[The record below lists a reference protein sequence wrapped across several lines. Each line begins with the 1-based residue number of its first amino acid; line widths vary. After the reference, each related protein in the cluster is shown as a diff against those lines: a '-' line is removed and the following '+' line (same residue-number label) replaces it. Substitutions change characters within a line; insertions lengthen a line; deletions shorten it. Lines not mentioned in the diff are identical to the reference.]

1 VAEKTY
7 RRMPL
12 RQLLTHS
19 EKCSRD
25 LIEHLRSTLGPCL
38 SEFRELSRPVR
49 RRSNYPTLVT
59 MRNSLKKIK
68 KAGAEAQEMAEYLQE
83 RLKEIAKH
91 GQREQAREL

>member
-1 VAEKTY
+1 MT

-19 EKCSRD
+19 EKCARD
-25 LIEHLRSTLGPCL
+25 LIEHLRATLGPNL
-38 SEFRELSRPVR
+38 AEFRELSRPVR
-49 RRSNYPTLVT
+49 RRSSYPTMRT
-59 MRNSLKKIK
+59 MGNSLRKVQ
-68 KAGAEAQEMAEYLQE
+68 KAGEEAHQMAEYLQE

>member
-1 VAEKTY
+1 MAADKPF

-25 LIEHLRSTLGPCL
+25 LIEHLRSTLGPVL

-49 RRSNYPTLVT
+49 RRSPYPSMVTL
-59 MRNSLKKIK
+59 RNALRKIQQ
-68 KAGAEAQEMAEYLQE
+68 ATQEAHQMAEYLQE
-83 RLKEIAKH
+83 RLDEVQKH
-91 GQREQAREL
+91 GRRQL

>member
-1 VAEKTY
+1 MAERIP

-25 LIEHLRSTLGPCL
+25 LIEHLRATLGPAL

-49 RRSNYPTLVT
+49 RRSSYPSFVT
-59 MRNSLKKIK
+59 IRNALKKIQQ
-68 KAGAEAQEMAEYLQE
+68 ANHETHEQAEYLRE
-83 RLKEIAKH
+83 RLQEIQRH
-91 GQREQAREL
+91 GRR

>member
-1 VAEKTY
+1 MAADKPF

-25 LIEHLRSTLGPCL
+25 LIEHLRSTLGPVL

-49 RRSNYPTLVT
+49 RRSPYPSMVS
-59 MRNSLKKIK
+59 MRNALRKIQQ
-68 KAGAEAQEMAEYLQE
+68 ATDEAHQMAEYLQE
-83 RLKEIAKH
+83 RLQEIQRH
-91 GQREQAREL
+91 GRRQL